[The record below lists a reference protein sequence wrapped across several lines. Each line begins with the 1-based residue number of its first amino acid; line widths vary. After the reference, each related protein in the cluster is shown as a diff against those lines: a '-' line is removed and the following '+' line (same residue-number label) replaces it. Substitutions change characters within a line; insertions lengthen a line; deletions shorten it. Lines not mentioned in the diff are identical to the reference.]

1 MAISALQYQ
10 KNSISQMPASFRRYI
25 YTKLN
30 PGNKE
35 RKKKQG
41 ITVKATTKII
51 KTTFITTLHC
61 TLFKD
66 GASQKLPNLPH
77 YDVHWT

>member
-41 ITVKATTKII
+41 NSKSYNKNNQNY
-51 KTTFITTLHC
+51 L
-61 TLFKD
+61 L
-66 GASQKLPNLPH
+66 S
-77 YDVHWT
+77 